1 MIGNITQGSGFYG
14 LLRYLFH
21 GSKEKPKPNRVAWT
35 VQHYL
40 AFSDPDRVATAM
52 QLTYKAHRQSATKP
66 VTKPVLHISI
76 SWHPDDNPSTQE
88 MMATASEIIQRM
100 HLRGHQAIVLGHD
113 DTQHKHL
120 HIVANRVHHELPKAW
135 NAWQSKTRLEYILRD
150 IERKKG
156 WKIVP
161 GRLAPVPGH
170 VKAPRALLT
179 RGEHLEALREGTAA
193 SPDEQRR
200 VRLFLRALF
209 RESTSWAELESKL
222 RDQGLWVKRRGR
234 GLVVTDG
241 QRMIKASRID
251 RTSSK
256 GKLDERFGQTFEEWV
271 EQRQD
276 LRSSVD
282 TLLHHQGRRESLEQ
296 RFQQLD
302 DPQKLQ
308 RLQRLKS
315 AVDGKIAEA
324 QEELRDAYRPIERR
338 VREGRVPDPPGNREK
353 LPAKNVWQ
361 VIQSQFQ
368 DSESWEELEH
378 RLRLLGLRLARQGGQ
393 LTLTNGKDSVL
404 LSKVDPDLS
413 RAQLEHRFR
422 QTFGGRRQKESF
434 SEYPPSFLASLKP
447 HKYSSEERFTL
458 DPTILERLN
467 RTKLRA
473 QHAVAAATGNLRG
486 AVVRPAQFRALR
498 VAKAQAGALVS
509 SIPGIPKIP
518 PPTNTART
526 ALATLNL
533 VSRLLP
539 PAASHSLR
547 ATIRATD
554 LVLQRL
560 GRGR

>member
-21 GSKEKPKPNRVAWT
+21 GSKENPKPNRVSWS

-76 SWHPDDNPSTQE
+76 SWHPDDNPSKQE
-88 MMATASEIIQRM
+88 MMATASEIIHRM
-100 HLRGHQAIVLGHD
+100 QLRGHQAIVLGHN
-113 DTQHKHL
+113 DTEHKHL
-120 HIVANRVHHELPKAW
+120 HIVANRVHHERPKAW
-135 NAWQSKTRLEYILRD
+135 NAWRSKERLEYILRD

-170 VKAPRALLT
+170 DKAPRALLT

-193 SPDEQRR
+193 SPEEQKR
-200 VRLFLRALF
+200 VRLFLRAQF

-222 RDQGLWVKRRGR
+222 RAQGLWLKRRGR

-241 QRMIKASRID
+241 KRMIKASRID
-251 RTSSK
+251 RASSK
-256 GKLDERFGQTFEEWV
+256 GKLEERFGQTFEKWI
-271 EQRQD
+271 EQRQN

-282 TLLHHQGRRESLEQ
+282 TLLHHQRRRESLKQ
-296 RFQQLD
+296 RFQHID
-302 DPQKLQ
+302 DPQKLE
-308 RLQRLKS
+308 RLQDLTAR
-315 AVDGKIAEA
+315 VDRKIDEA
-324 QEELRDAYRPIERR
+324 QEQLRDAYHPIERR
-338 VREGRVPDPPGNREK
+338 VLEGREPDSATTHETK
-353 LPAKNVWQ
+353 LHPKKVWR
-361 VIQSQFQ
+361 VIRSQFQ
-368 DSESWEELEH
+368 DSESWEELGH
-378 RLRLLGLRLARQGGQ
+378 RLRLLGLRLAQQGEH
-393 LTLTNGKDSVL
+393 LALTNGKASLAVT
-404 LSKVDPDLS
+404 KVDPDFS
-413 RAQLEHRFR
+413 QEQLERRFG
-422 QTFGGRRQKESF
+422 QTFSRWTRERGSY
-434 SEYPPSFLASLKP
+434 SPPFPRPPEAYKDITA
-447 HKYSSEERFTL
+447 KRFTL
-458 DPTILERLN
+458 DPKILERLN
-467 RTKLRA
+467 RTKLHA
-473 QHAVAAATGNLRG
+473 QHVVAAATGDVRR

-498 VAKAQAGALVS
+498 AAKTQAGAVVS
-509 SIPGIPKIP
+509 SFPGMPKLP
-518 PPTNTART
+518 PPTNTARA

-547 ATIRATD
+547 ATIRTTD